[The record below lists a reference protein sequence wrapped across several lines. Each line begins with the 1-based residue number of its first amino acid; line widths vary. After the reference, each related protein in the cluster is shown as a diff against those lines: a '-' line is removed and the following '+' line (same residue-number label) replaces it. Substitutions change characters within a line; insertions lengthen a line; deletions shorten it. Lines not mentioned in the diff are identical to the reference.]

1 MSEMEWLR
9 SLQWWSDSL
18 HWTPFAAQRLQFQKL
33 YEELVNLNREV
44 NLTRITNTEEFLEK
58 HLWDSLWGI
67 QPWLMST
74 QSTALRVIDIGT
86 GGGFPGC
93 PVAIAQP
100 LWQVTLLDATRK
112 KVACLETLCQHLG
125 LDNVKLVSDRAE
137 NLGQLLQYREQ
148 FDLAL
153 IRAVDIAPVCAE
165 YALPFLTLQGV
176 AVLYRGQWTPEEE
189 QQLEKALQVLGGQI
203 QEVRATHTPLSN
215 SIRHCIVI
223 QKNRPTPKDY
233 PRRSGLPS
241 RRPLG

>member
-1 MSEMEWLR
+1 MSEMGWLR

-33 YEELVNLNREV
+33 YEELVKLNREV

-67 QPWLMST
+67 QPWLMSAQPT
-74 QSTALRVIDIGT
+74 ELNVIDIGT

-100 LWQVTLLDATRK
+100 TWQVTLLDATRK
-112 KVACLETLCQHLG
+112 KVACLETLCQYLG
-125 LDNVKLVSDRAE
+125 LDNVVLVSDRAE
-137 NLGQLLQYREQ
+137 HLGQLPQYREQ

-165 YALPFLTLQGV
+165 YAIPLLKLWGV
-176 AVLYRGQWTPEEE
+176 AVLYRGQWTPVEE
-189 QQLEKALQVLGGQI
+189 QQLDKALQSLGGQI
-203 QEVRATHTPLSN
+203 QEVRVTHTPLSD

-223 QKNRPTPKDY
+223 QKRILTSEDY
-233 PRRSGLPS
+233 PRRSGVPS

>member
-18 HWTPFAAQRLQFQKL
+18 HWAPFAAQRLQFQKL
-33 YEELVNLNREV
+33 YKELVKLNQEV
-44 NLTRITNTEEFLEK
+44 NLTRITSPEEFLEK

-67 QPWLMST
+67 QPWLVST
-74 QSTALRVIDIGT
+74 QPSECSVIDIGT

-100 LWQVTLLDATRK
+100 TWQVTLLDATRK
-112 KVACLETLCQHLG
+112 KVACLEQLCEHLG
-125 LDNVKLVSDRAE
+125 LANVKLVSDRAE
-137 NLGQLLQYREQ
+137 NLGQHPQYRAQ

-165 YALPFLTLQGV
+165 YAIPFLQLQGI
-176 AVLYRGQWTPEEE
+176 AVLYRGQWTQAEE
-189 QQLEKALQVLGGQI
+189 QQLDTALQSLGGQI
-203 QEVRATHTPLSN
+203 QEVRVTHTPLSN

-223 QKNRPTPKDY
+223 QKQMPTPKDY
-233 PRRSGLPS
+233 PRRSGVPS